1 MCVIP
6 LFSGGNEKQESQAE
20 NEDDQKMHYVI
31 RIKTAVVIED
41 VLLNDP
47 QDQTEVRSVALA
59 QFKELIERNQSSL
72 DWNEVE
78 LEIVPVSC

>member
-20 NEDDQKMHYVI
+20 NEDDQKMPYVI
-31 RIKTAVVIED
+31 QIKTAVVIED
-41 VLLNDP
+41 SLLNNP
-47 QDQTEVRSVALA
+47 QDQAEVRSAALA
-59 QFKELIERNQSSL
+59 QFKELIERNQSNP